1 MISVSAALIRI
12 YRPVLLWFTAVLVLA
27 EVCFVT
33 VVSAITPV
41 KFSMWV
47 LVVGSA
53 ARYWLMVV
61 VIMLIAV
68 QLRQFVANGVT
79 RREFVVGATPCALGG
94 AVLLAAFMPVGHGLE
109 SAVLSLAGR
118 QGAGYP
124 SFSAW
129 VGLAEF
135 GRMLPGMLGFL
146 VSGGLF
152 AIVVLRYQPW
162 IGIPL
167 LLPAAAPLA
176 VSAGLF
182 DFDAYG
188 IPVHA
193 VVPYSLALPISAVV
207 TVAGAAAL
215 WWAVRDVAIR
225 RTSG

>member
-1 MISVSAALIRI
+1 MISVAGALIRI
-12 YRPVLLWFTAVLVLA
+12 YRPVLLWFTAVMVLA
-27 EVCFVT
+27 ETGSVA
-33 VVSAITPV
+33 VVSAFTPV
-41 KFSMWV
+41 RFSMWV

-53 ARYWLMVV
+53 ARYWLLVV
-61 VIMLIAV
+61 AIILVGV

-79 RREFVVGATPCALGG
+79 RREFVVGTLPGTLGAALLL
-94 AVLLAAFMPVGHGLE
+94 AVLMPIGHGLE
-109 SAVLSLAGR
+109 SAVLAITGR

-129 VGLAEF
+129 VGLEEF
-135 GRMLPGMLGFL
+135 GRMLPGTLGFL

-152 AIVVLRYQPW
+152 AIVVLRYPPW

-167 LLPAAAPLA
+167 LLPAAVPLA
-176 VSAGLF
+176 VGAGLF
-182 DFDAYG
+182 DFDEYG

-193 VVPYSLALPISAVV
+193 VVPYPLALCLSAAV

-225 RTSG
+225 RTRG